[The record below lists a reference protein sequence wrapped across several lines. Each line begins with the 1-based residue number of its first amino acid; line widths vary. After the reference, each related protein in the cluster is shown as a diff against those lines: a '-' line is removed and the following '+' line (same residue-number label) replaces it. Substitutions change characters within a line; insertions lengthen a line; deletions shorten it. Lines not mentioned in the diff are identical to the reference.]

1 MEKKPV
7 LSIGIMFKNEIRCLE
22 RCLKS
27 LRPLREAIPCE
38 VVMAD
43 TGSTDGSRATAEQYA
58 DILIDFPWRNDFAAA
73 RNAILDR
80 CSGSWCLTVDAD
92 EWLDEDISELT
103 AFLRSWDGRPYVLGA
118 VVVRNY
124 STYDFSGSYLD
135 FFATRLACMAEGP
148 RYVGAIHERWEW
160 PGREVP
166 NTLLRHTVL
175 HHDGYVEMNTNGEA
189 GRRKQARNMTLLREK
204 LKREPENLMV
214 YLQMVESGRN
224 EPDYLDI
231 LRQAVKLV
239 EERKPYWEMLGPPIL
254 RYAVTLAG
262 INKLPERGEWI
273 QKAEEWFP
281 NSAFIQI
288 DVAFQA
294 FSYFLERDEFEEAA
308 RRGEIYLKALE
319 EDRAGRLD
327 PSARLRS
334 AVQTAT
340 PLKEQAMKISLAD
353 VYRRLDRVEE
363 AMSLLSGLEFSC
375 LDESGAGKLAQVLMN
390 LQLNTG
396 ADLSE
401 LVVTVWEGISAPVPN
416 RTKAEVRKNAF
427 AKTVFPAF
435 SSQNR
440 CLESGSGGFIRHTYA
455 VFLPL
460 KDRCELGRGAAILE
474 TEDADLMR
482 QTLAGTEEWQLLPG
496 DALGHALAH
505 GVDFPL
511 PEKPLKLEEMDHLA
525 AWLARE
531 PELMRPALQ
540 RAVERMESPQAL
552 AWARGLVLA
561 AIQVSEWEEEEQDMN
576 LARVF
581 AEIERKFLPVCYAP
595 DALREENLFLLPPLH
610 RLGWHC
616 AHAFAALD
624 GGDAVGYARHLRAG
638 LAACAAAKPM
648 VEFLTRHTPQLRE
661 AAPSPELRE
670 LAEKVHGMLASFSP
684 DDPAVAA
691 LKNSPAYQKA
701 AHLIEAETDGN

>member
-166 NTLLRHTVL
+166 NTILRRTVL
-175 HHDGYVEMNTNGEA
+175 HHDGYVEMNINGEA

-281 NSAFIQI
+281 DSAFTRI
-288 DVAFQA
+288 DVAFLS
-294 FSYFLERDEFEEAA
+294 FSYFLNRDDFEEAA
-308 RRGEIYLKALE
+308 RRGEGYLQALK

-474 TEDADLMR
+474 TEDVSRLEQLLATVEDWTVFPPEALDHAIRRGVRFPLKGRTLNIEIMDLLAAG
-482 QTLAGTEEWQLLPG
+482 LAGCG
-496 DALGHALAH
+496 DI
-505 GVDFPL
+505 F
-511 PEKPLKLEEMDHLA
+511 
-525 AWLARE
+525 
-531 PELMRPALQ
+531 ELISLTG
-540 RAVERMESPQAL
+540 AVSAENTQELCWS
-552 AWARGLVLA
+552 RGLVFA
-561 AIQVSEWEEEEQDMN
+561 AMQEWEDVEQKMA
-576 LARVF
+576 LARRFV
-581 AEIERKFLPVCYAP
+581 EVERVFLPLCYAGEV
-595 DALREENLFLLPPLH
+595 LREERIFVLPPMH
-610 RLGWHC
+610 RFGWYC
-616 AHAFAALD
+616 VQAFDALD
-624 GGDAVGYARHLRAG
+624 SGDAPSYARLLRTG
-638 LAACAAAKPM
+638 LASCAAMMPM
-648 VEFLTRHTPQLRE
+648 VEFLTKNTPELQTPP
-661 AAPSPELRE
+661 PSPELLA
-670 LAEKVHGMLASFSP
+670 LAEKVRTVLAACP
-684 DDPAVAA
+684 ADDPAVTA
-691 LKNSPAYQKA
+691 LKASPAYRKV
-701 AHLIEAETDGN
+701 AHLIERDEI

>member
-43 TGSTDGSRATAEQYA
+43 TGSTDGSREVAEQYA

-148 RYVGAIHERWEW
+148 RYAGAIHERWEW

-262 INKLPERGEWI
+262 ISKLPERGEWI

-334 AVQTAT
+334 AVQSAA
-340 PLKEQAMKISLAD
+340 PLKEQAMKIALAD
-353 VYRRLDRVEE
+353 AYRNLERAEEARELLMRLD
-363 AMSLLSGLEFSC
+363 FSA
-375 LDESGAGKLAQVLMN
+375 LDQGTTGKLAQALMN
-390 LQLNTG
+390 LQMNTRIDTAG
-396 ADLSE
+396 LAAA
-401 LVVTVWEGISAPVPN
+401 VWDGISAPLPD
-416 RTKAEVRKNAF
+416 RKR
-427 AKTVFPAF
+427 AKERKRILCETMLPAF
-435 SSQNR
+435 RAENR
-440 CLESGSGGFIRHTYA
+440 EREEEKSFFFRHTYT
-455 VFLPL
+455 VLLPL
-460 KDRCELGRGAAILE
+460 TGKCELGTAAAILE
-474 TEDADLMR
+474 TEDVSRLEQLLATVEDWTVFPPEALDHAIRRGVRFPLKGRTLNIEIMDLLAAG
-482 QTLAGTEEWQLLPG
+482 LAGCG
-496 DALGHALAH
+496 DI
-505 GVDFPL
+505 F
-511 PEKPLKLEEMDHLA
+511 
-525 AWLARE
+525 
-531 PELMRPALQ
+531 ELISLTG
-540 RAVERMESPQAL
+540 AVSAENTQELCWS
-552 AWARGLVLA
+552 RGLVFA
-561 AIQVSEWEEEEQDMN
+561 AMQEWEDVEQKMA
-576 LARVF
+576 LARRFV
-581 AEIERKFLPVCYAP
+581 EVERVFLPLCYAGEV
-595 DALREENLFLLPPLH
+595 LREERIFVLPPMH
-610 RLGWHC
+610 RFGWYC
-616 AHAFAALD
+616 VQAFDALD
-624 GGDAVGYARHLRAG
+624 SGDAPSYARLLRTG
-638 LAACAAAKPM
+638 LASCAAMMPM
-648 VEFLTRHTPQLRE
+648 VEFLTKNTPELQTPP
-661 AAPSPELRE
+661 PSPELLA
-670 LAEKVHGMLASFSP
+670 LAEKVRTVLAACP
-684 DDPAVAA
+684 ADDPAVTA
-691 LKNSPAYQKA
+691 LKASPAYRKV
-701 AHLIEAETDGN
+701 AHLIERDEI

>member
-1 MEKKPV
+1 MKQSPL
-7 LSIGIMFKNEIRCLE
+7 LSIGMIFKNEIRCLE

-27 LRPLREAIPCE
+27 LEPLRAAVPCE
-38 VVMAD
+38 LVMAD
-43 TGSTDGSRATAEQYA
+43 TGSTDGSREVAARYA
-58 DILIDFPWRNDFAAA
+58 DILFDFPWVNDFAAA
-73 RNAILDR
+73 RNAVIDR
-80 CSGSWCLTVDAD
+80 SSGAWYLTVDAD
-92 EWLDEDISELT
+92 EWMDEDVSEL
-103 AFLRSWDGRPYVLGA
+103 ASFLQNWSGRKDVVGA
-118 VVVRNY
+118 VIQRNY
-124 STYDFSGSYLD
+124 TTFDFSGPYLD
-135 FFATRLACMAEGP
+135 FFAGRLVCMEKRP
-148 RYVGAIHERWEW
+148 RYVGTIHEHWQW
-160 PGREVP
+160 PGDTGRHVI
-166 NTLLRHTVL
+166 LRRTVL
-175 HHDGYVEMNTNGEA
+175 HHDGYVEVNTNGEA
-189 GRRKQARNMTLLREK
+189 GRQKQKRNMTLLREK
-204 LKREPENLMV
+204 VEREPENLMV
-214 YLQMVESGRN
+214 YLQMLESGQN
-224 EPDYLDI
+224 EPDYQEI
-231 LRQAVKLV
+231 LRQAIQLV
-239 EERKPYWEMLGPPIL
+239 GERKSLWEMMGPPIL
-254 RYAVTLAG
+254 RYGVTFALMK
-262 INKLPERGEWI
+262 KLPEAEEWI

-281 NSAFIQI
+281 DSAFTRI
-288 DVAFQA
+288 DVAFLS
-294 FSYFLERDEFEEAA
+294 FSYFLNRDDFEEAA
-308 RRGEIYLKALE
+308 RRGEGYLQALK

-482 QTLAGTEEWQLLPG
+482 QTLAGIEEWQLLPG

-648 VEFLTRHTPQLRE
+648 VEFRTRHTPQLRE

-670 LAEKVHGMLASFSP
+670 LAEKVRGMLASFSP